1 MDTATTN
8 ILSTLSSAS
17 HSFLQPPPE
26 LHLNALSAVKDI
38 LDPLAE
44 DIANAQKLRRDENRK
59 KRKRGD
65 SQKEDAI
72 LQLRQVYTKGLV
84 AKQVWEQARRI
95 LDAACSE
102 VQRDIDATNKKHLD
116 NAATHDEEE
125 QPDYVDDAD
134 LLEDEDL
141 EEEDDMDDD
150 MSNIQDESDGISDE
164 DAEME
169 DLEDIEDIEDIEHD
183 DSDIQSDSNA
193 ESEEPVQQTY
203 VQDPNKLNDGFF
215 SIDDFNR
222 QTQFLEQQDAR
233 GEDDDPSDE
242 DDIDWAV
249 DPLTMQYHYPKEH
262 QDQDQDKDQP
272 ASDDDDDDD
281 EEGPTF
287 GDADLDASDS
297 DQDSQEDGLAH
308 GVPAVENTN
317 DVRYADFFAPPP
329 KKPSKTKRM
338 RALPKT
344 QPSAKPTTS
353 APQTNKDLEN
363 DLQRAISDVRRD
375 LLESEEELSDDED
388 ATNSD
393 SDGSLKKSSK
403 NLSTHEKQR
412 AKIAAEI
419 RRLEAASIAKRDWT
433 LSGEARG
440 ADRPINSLL
449 EEDLEFERVG
459 KPVPVITAEVT
470 EEIEALIKRRILARE
485 FDEVIR
491 RRPDDLG
498 TDSNATRRGRIELDD
513 TKPSTGLGEVYEQQ
527 HLAATDPNYTSTLS
541 AAAQKQHAEI
551 SRLWKEVSSQLDLLS
566 NLHFKPKRTEAEIKT
581 VEDKPTISMEDARPV
596 GLADNGNVG
605 MLAPQEV
612 YRPGEDKRPK
622 SKSKNDGEADDF
634 VELEGDENII
644 IRSSGLSTSRDE
656 MTREEKLRRRRRDK
670 ERIKTANQN
679 QGISSKSNLN
689 SNSNSNANSKSK
701 TKSGDRNDIITQLA
715 KGNVKIIGKGGELQ
729 NIDGK
734 GKKKMK
740 KSDVAIGADGGGGAA
755 VGGGNLKL

>member
-1 MDTATTN
+1 MDTATSS

-44 DIANAQKLRRDENRK
+44 DVAKAQKLRRDENRK

-102 VQRDIDATNKKHLD
+102 VQRDIDATNKKHLA
-116 NAATHDEEE
+116 NAAIHDEEE
-125 QPDYVDDAD
+125 QLDYVDDAD

-141 EEEDDMDDD
+141 EEDDMDDD

-169 DLEDIEDIEDIEHD
+169 DLEDLEDIDHD

-262 QDQDQDKDQP
+262 QDQDQEKDQH
-272 ASDDDDDDD
+272 ASDDDDD

-297 DQDSQEDGLAH
+297 DQDSQEHGLAY

-344 QPSAKPTTS
+344 QPSAKPTVS
-353 APQTNKDLEN
+353 DPQTNKDLED

-375 LLESEEELSDDED
+375 LLESEEELSNDDD
-388 ATNSD
+388 ASNSD
-393 SDGSLKKSSK
+393 SDGSVKKSSK

-581 VEDKPTISMEDARPV
+581 VEDRPTISMEDARPV

-612 YRPGEDKRPK
+612 YRPGEDKRPI
-622 SKSKNDGEADDF
+622 SKNDGEADDF
-634 VELEGDENII
+634 VPLEGDQNII

-670 ERIKTANQN
+670 ERIKKANQN
-679 QGISSKSNLN
+679 QGTTTSSRSN
-689 SNSNSNANSKSK
+689 SNSNSNSNSKSK
-701 TKSGDRNDIITQLA
+701 SKKSGERNDIITQLA
-715 KGNVKIIGKGGELQ
+715 KGNVKVIGKGGELQ

-740 KSDVAIGADGGGGAA
+740 KNDVTIGGDGGGGGGAA